1 MTGPAAAERVF
12 VDHYTILG
20 IAPGS
25 GAEDIK
31 RAFRGLAKI
40 HHPDVSHDDGLR
52 FLEIY
57 TAYRVLRD
65 PIERS
70 RHDLQLRL
78 REIGA
83 QQSVQ
88 LVPPSRVKYPGT
100 VVQLARRGLLRRRY
114 RSRDRL
120 RHLKIDFDLE
130 VFLSREEL
138 RRPLRVTLPLIAR
151 TLCPD
156 CRGSDPD
163 CPACTGR
170 GTYKSSRNVFVHFE
184 GGLFHGQIIELNL
197 SRLRPAPLSHFKRR
211 KVRVK
216 ISPLTPTS

>member
-83 QQSVQ
+83 Q
-88 LVPPSRVKYPGT
+88 
-100 VVQLARRGLLRRRY
+100 
-114 RSRDRL
+114 
-120 RHLKIDFDLE
+120 
-130 VFLSREEL
+130 
-138 RRPLRVTLPLIAR
+138 
-151 TLCPD
+151 
-156 CRGSDPD
+156 
-163 CPACTGR
+163 
-170 GTYKSSRNVFVHFE
+170 
-184 GGLFHGQIIELNL
+184 
-197 SRLRPAPLSHFKRR
+197 
-211 KVRVK
+211 
-216 ISPLTPTS
+216 